1 MRLFL
6 AADLDDR
13 LRQVAG
19 RETEGL
25 RRGWRPQDSGAL
37 KWVDAANLHVTLH
50 FLGEID
56 DGCVPGLVEVLSP
69 PLAAPPF
76 DLGLGQGGVFPPTGP
91 PRVVWIGVS
100 RGASALTA
108 IHRELAWRLTSARI
122 DVDDRPWQ
130 AHITV
135 ARVKQPMRSDL
146 RALASGI
153 ALDGAGC
160 CRVDAVTLY
169 RSHLGPGGATY
180 APQLT
185 IPLGRP

>member
-13 LRQVAG
+13 LRQAAD
-19 RETEGL
+19 REAEGL
-25 RRGWRPQDSGAL
+25 RRVLGAHDSRAL

-56 DGCVPGLVEVLSP
+56 TRRVPGLVEVLSP
-69 PLAAPPF
+69 PLTTPPF
-76 DLGLGQGGVFPPTGP
+76 DLGLGRGGVFPPKGP

-100 RGASALTA
+100 TAASALGA
-108 IHRELAWRLTSARI
+108 VHRELALRLTSAGV
-122 DVDDRPWQ
+122 DVEDRALH

-135 ARVKQPMRSDL
+135 ARVKQPVRSDL
-146 RALASGI
+146 RALASSVE
-153 ALDGAGC
+153 LDGVRS

-169 RSHLGPGGATY
+169 RSHLAPGGAAY
-180 APQLT
+180 ESLLR